1 MLACYLVD
9 GAFEKALDIV
19 DQETAQGR
27 MLDLWWF
34 LKKLP
39 WWKKLDD
46 NSRYIA
52 LVGRIET
59 MLDQQRDLLSE
70 MDESGDLVP

>member
-9 GAFEKALDIV
+9 GSFEKALDIV

-27 MLDLWWF
+27 ELDYWWF
-34 LKKLP
+34 WKKLP
-39 WWKKLDD
+39 WWKQLDD
-46 NSRYIA
+46 DPRYIA

-70 MDESGDLVP
+70 MDESRDLVP